1 MEILMNMMPILAS
14 VLVFGVYVA
23 VNGEDTLKTE
33 NVYTTLSLFNL
44 MANPMR
50 MLVMTVVQ
58 MANANASLS
67 RVDHFFQYPDA
78 KYDGVEAED
87 NTLQKGEIQIDG
99 AEFRWE
105 TNEAKR
111 HSD

>member
-1 MEILMNMMPILAS
+1 MNMMPILAS
-14 VLVFGVYVA
+14 VLVFGVFVA
-23 VNGEDTLKTE
+23 VNGADQLQTA

-67 RVDHFFQYPDA
+67 RVNHFFQYPEA
-78 KYDGVEAED
+78 NSDGVDFSDKELKA
-87 NTLQKGEIQIDG
+87 GEIKIDD

-105 TNEAKR
+105 TN
-111 HSD
+111 